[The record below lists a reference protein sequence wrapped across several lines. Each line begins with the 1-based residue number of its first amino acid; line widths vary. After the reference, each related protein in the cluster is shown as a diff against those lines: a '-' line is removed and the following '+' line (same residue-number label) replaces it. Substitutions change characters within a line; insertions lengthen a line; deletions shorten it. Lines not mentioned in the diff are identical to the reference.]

1 MKTKKM
7 GTYKK
12 LVLIL
17 LAGAAIGGAG
27 GAVLGACV
35 EIFGPGIAAGAEDM
49 PDMMGVLQQVMLP
62 LIVGIGAAGILIGEY
77 SIWKLKDIGEN
88 IAGADDEMCDL
99 LEYQYERTGAF
110 GMKANIITQAL
121 CILALSVGYSMKYIR
136 TEASQN
142 NHFLL
147 VCILFMLYF
156 AYTGFWQARYVK
168 CIQRVYPEKKGD
180 PSSRKFQKEWLASC
194 DEAERSVIYQSAYR
208 SYVTANRALPLLLV
222 VAMLGHL
229 LFDTG
234 VMAVALL
241 ASAWLIVLISY
252 LNSCVKIRKEKLG

>member
-62 LIVGIGAAGILIGEY
+62 LMVGIGAAGILIGEY

-121 CILALSVGYSMKYIR
+121 CIL
-136 TEASQN
+136 
-142 NHFLL
+142 
-147 VCILFMLYF
+147 FMLYF

-168 CIQRVYPEKKGD
+168 CIQRVYPGKKGD